1 MKHSLYQ
8 SNVADRSF
16 EELRQLFH
24 AGIPRQEFSQLD
36 EALNLAL
43 TARDQDRV
51 LRPRGL
57 DAAHILLALKVDAAT
72 VEAALLSDPYLR
84 ETLDPN
90 VVRNQFGETVA
101 QLVDKVNWLNTFGE
115 FSPEQMKQPE
125 QAELIRR
132 MLLAVVNDVRAVLIK
147 LAYRLQ
153 RLRIMKDQ
161 DTPTRVTIARETL
174 DIFCPLANRLG
185 IGQLKWEMEDLSF
198 RYLHPDDYRTLAKA
212 LATNRAERETYVRNF
227 ISLLDS
233 ELKANQIKAK
243 VSGRPKHIYSI
254 WRKMQRK
261 ETPLDEL
268 YDLHAVRVIVDEVP
282 SCYLVIG
289 LVHNHWRHIP
299 KEFDDYIASPKDNG
313 YQSLH
318 TVVIGPHDRP
328 VEIQVR
334 TPQMHDFA
342 EYGVAAHWRYK
353 EGGGGRDA
361 AFERSITSL
370 RRLLE
375 SDEDDQSL
383 LEDFRSDAFADQV
396 FTLTPKGQVIRLRTG
411 ATPLDFA
418 YAIHTEVGHRCR
430 GAKVDGRIV
439 PLTYTLKS
447 GEKVEILTTKQ
458 GGPSLGW
465 LDPHLGYIKTA
476 HARHKIRSW
485 FKHQDHDKHL
495 RVGKAIL
502 DREKHKLGLR
512 EADLDDLVK
521 HFHLS
526 RPDEVLLAIGRGDIS
541 PTQVATALRVPE
553 IPASPSEPV
562 PRRSSPAP
570 KVSGEITVQG
580 IRNLITHIA
589 QCCTPTP
596 GDPIVGYV
604 TVGHSVAIHRQDCPN
619 VLNLPHWKQLRLID
633 VAWGSEPEVYPV
645 RIEIKAIDRKG
656 LLKDVYQVLAQEH
669 INIQRT
675 DTITHPENQS
685 VVMNI
690 TLEISDL
697 GQLSV
702 ALDKVC
708 EVHNVLGARRL
719 DHAES
724 RGQRA

>member
-8 SNVADRSF
+8 SDVADRSP
-16 EELRQLFH
+16 EELRHLFH
-24 AGIPRQEFSQLD
+24 TGMPHQDFARMDQ
-36 EALNLAL
+36 ALELAL
-43 TARDQDRV
+43 RARDEDK
-51 LRPRGL
+51 LIRPRGL

-84 ETLDPN
+84 ETLAVDEI
-90 VVRNQFGETVA
+90 RRKFGEPVA
-101 QLVDKVNWLNTFGE
+101 ELVDKVNWLNTFGE

-161 DTPTRVTIARETL
+161 DNGTRAHIARETL

-198 RYLHPDDYRTLAKA
+198 RYLHPDEYRTLAKS
-212 LATNRAERETYVRNF
+212 LATNRAEREAYVRHF
-227 ISLLDS
+227 IALLET
-233 ELKANQIKAK
+233 ELKANHLKAK
-243 VSGRPKHIYSI
+243 VFGRPKHIYSI

-261 ETPLDEL
+261 GTPLEEL
-268 YDLHAVRVIVDEVP
+268 YDLHAVRVIVDEMP
-282 SCYLVIG
+282 TCYLVIG

-299 KEFDDYIASPKDNG
+299 KEFDDYIANPKDNG

-318 TVVIGPHDRP
+318 TVVVGPNDRP

-334 TPQMHDFA
+334 TQQMNEFA
-342 EYGVAAHWRYK
+342 EFGVAAHWRYK
-353 EGGGGRDA
+353 EGGGRDA

-383 LEDFRSDAFADQV
+383 LEDFRADAFADQV
-396 FTLTPKGQVIRLRTG
+396 FTLTPRGQVIRLKKG

-447 GEKVEILTTKQ
+447 GEKVEILTAKQ

-465 LDPHLGYIKTA
+465 LDTHLGYIKTA
-476 HARHKIRSW
+476 HARNKIRSW
-485 FKHQDHDKHL
+485 FKQQDHDKHL

-502 DREKHKLGLR
+502 DRERHKLGLR
-512 EADLDDLVK
+512 DTDMDDLVR

-541 PTQVATALRVPE
+541 STQLAAALKVPE
-553 IPASPSEPV
+553 IPAKPPVHLPKRAPV
-562 PRRSSPAP
+562 PKSG
-570 KVSGEITVQG
+570 GEITVQG

-589 QCCTPTP
+589 RCCDPSP
-596 GDPIVGYV
+596 GDPIIGYV
-604 TVGHSVAIHRQDCPN
+604 TIGHSVAIHRQDCPN
-619 VLNLPHWKQLRLID
+619 VLKLPHWKKVRLID
-633 VAWGSEPEVYPV
+633 VAWGTEPEVYPV
-645 RIEIKAIDRKG
+645 RIEVNAIDRKG
-656 LLKDVYQVLAQEH
+656 LLKDVYQVLAQDH

-675 DTITHPENQS
+675 DTVTNPEDQS
-685 VVMNI
+685 VIMHI
-690 TLEISDL
+690 TLEIADL

-702 ALDKVC
+702 ALDKIC

-719 DHAES
+719 DQETRTPH
-724 RGQRA
+724 

>member
-8 SNVADRSF
+8 SDVAGKSP
-16 EELRQLFH
+16 EELRRLFH
-24 AGIPRQEFSQLD
+24 SGLQRQDFARLD

-43 TARDQDRV
+43 RARDEDK
-51 LRPRGL
+51 LFRPRGL
-57 DAAHILLALKVDAAT
+57 DAAHILLALKVDAIT

-84 ETLDPN
+84 ETLEPASL
-90 VVRNQFGETVA
+90 RQQFGEPVSD
-101 QLVDKVNWLNTFGE
+101 LVEKVNWLNTFGE

-153 RLRIMKDQ
+153 RLRIMRDQ
-161 DTPTRVTIARETL
+161 DSDTRANIARETL

-198 RYLHPDDYRTLAKA
+198 RYLHPDDYRTLAKS
-212 LATNRAERETYVRNF
+212 LATNRAERERYVRNF
-227 ISLLDS
+227 IELLDT
-233 ELKANQIKAK
+233 ELRANHIKAR

-254 WRKMQRK
+254 WKKMRRK
-261 ETPLDEL
+261 ETPLEEL
-268 YDLHAVRVIVDEVP
+268 YDLHAVRVIVGELP
-282 SCYLVIG
+282 TCYLVIG

-299 KEFDDYIASPKDNG
+299 KEFDDYIANPKDNG

-318 TVVIGPHDRP
+318 TVVVGPNDRP

-334 TPQMHDFA
+334 TPQMHEFA

-353 EGGGGRDA
+353 EGGGRDA

-396 FTLTPKGQVIRLRTG
+396 FALTPKGQVIRLKKG

-447 GEKVEILTTKQ
+447 GEKVEILTAKQ

-465 LDPHLGYIKTA
+465 LDTHLGYIKTA
-476 HARHKIRSW
+476 HARNKIRSW
-485 FKHQDHDKHL
+485 FRQQDHDKHF
-495 RVGKAIL
+495 RVGKSIL
-502 DREKHKLGLR
+502 DRERHKLGLR
-512 EADLDDLVK
+512 DTDMDELAR
-521 HFHLS
+521 HFHLA
-526 RPDEVLLAIGRGDIS
+526 RADEVLLAIGRGDIS
-541 PTQVATALRVPE
+541 PTQVATALKVPE
-553 IPASPSEPV
+553 IPGKAAAQV
-562 PRRSSPAP
+562 PRRVTTP
-570 KVSGEITVQG
+570 KAAGEITVQG
-580 IRNLITHIA
+580 IRNLLTHIA
-589 QCCTPTP
+589 RCCTPEP
-596 GDPIVGYV
+596 GEPIIGYV

-633 VAWGSEPEVYPV
+633 VAWGSEPAVYPM
-645 RIEIKAIDRKG
+645 RIEVHAIDRKG

-675 DTITHPENQS
+675 DTATHPEDQS
-685 VVMNI
+685 VVMHI
-690 TLEISDL
+690 TLEIANL

-702 ALDKVC
+702 ALDKIC
-708 EVHNVLGARRL
+708 EVHNVLSARRL
-719 DHAES
+719 DLED
-724 RGQRA
+724 QPPD

>member
-8 SNVADRSF
+8 SDVAGKSP
-16 EELRQLFH
+16 EELRRLFH
-24 AGIPRQEFSQLD
+24 SGLQRQDFARLD

-43 TARDQDRV
+43 RARDEDK
-51 LRPRGL
+51 LFRPRGL
-57 DAAHILLALKVDAAT
+57 DAAHILLALKVDAIT

-84 ETLDPN
+84 ETLEPASL
-90 VVRNQFGETVA
+90 RQQFGEPVSD
-101 QLVDKVNWLNTFGE
+101 LVEKVNWLNTFGE

-153 RLRIMKDQ
+153 RLRIMRDQ
-161 DTPTRVTIARETL
+161 DSDTRANIARETL

-198 RYLHPDDYRTLAKA
+198 RYLHPDDYRTLAKS
-212 LATNRAERETYVRNF
+212 LATNRAERERYVRNF
-227 ISLLDS
+227 IELLET
-233 ELKANQIKAK
+233 ELRANHIKAR

-254 WRKMQRK
+254 WKKMRRK
-261 ETPLDEL
+261 ETPLEEL
-268 YDLHAVRVIVDEVP
+268 YDLHAVRVIVDELP
-282 SCYLVIG
+282 TCYLVIG

-299 KEFDDYIASPKDNG
+299 KEFDDYIANPKDNG

-318 TVVIGPHDRP
+318 TVVVGPNDRP

-334 TPQMHDFA
+334 TPQMHEFA

-353 EGGGGRDA
+353 EGGGRDA

-396 FTLTPKGQVIRLRTG
+396 FALTPKGQVIRLKKG

-447 GEKVEILTTKQ
+447 GEKVEILTAKQ

-465 LDPHLGYIKTA
+465 LDTHLGYIKTA
-476 HARHKIRSW
+476 HARNKIRSW
-485 FKHQDHDKHL
+485 FRQQDHDKHF
-495 RVGKAIL
+495 RVGKSIL
-502 DREKHKLGLR
+502 DRERHKLGLR
-512 EADLDDLVK
+512 DTDMDELAR
-521 HFHLS
+521 HFHLA
-526 RPDEVLLAIGRGDIS
+526 RADEVLLAIGRGDIS
-541 PTQVATALRVPE
+541 PTQVATALKVPE
-553 IPASPSEPV
+553 IPGKAAAQV
-562 PRRSSPAP
+562 PRRVTTP
-570 KVSGEITVQG
+570 KAAGEITVQG
-580 IRNLITHIA
+580 IRNLLTHIA
-589 QCCTPTP
+589 RCCTPEP
-596 GDPIVGYV
+596 GEPIIGYV

-633 VAWGSEPEVYPV
+633 VAWGSEPAVYPM
-645 RIEIKAIDRKG
+645 RIEVHAIDRKG

-675 DTITHPENQS
+675 DTATHPEDQS
-685 VVMNI
+685 VVMHI
-690 TLEISDL
+690 TLEIANL

-702 ALDKVC
+702 ALDKIC
-708 EVHNVLGARRL
+708 EVHNVLSARRL
-719 DHAES
+719 DLED
-724 RGQRA
+724 QPPD